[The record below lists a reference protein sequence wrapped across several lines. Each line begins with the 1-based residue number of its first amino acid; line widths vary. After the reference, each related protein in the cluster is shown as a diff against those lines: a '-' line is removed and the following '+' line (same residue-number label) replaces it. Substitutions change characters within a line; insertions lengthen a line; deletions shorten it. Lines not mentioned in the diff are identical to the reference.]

1 MSQMRQAGQLMP
13 TSLRGIANKASSDEH
28 HRFRNLFGLL
38 TVAFLL
44 SCWERVN
51 KKAASGVD
59 RVKAR
64 SYAKDLVDNVRGLW
78 DRVKRCSYRAK
89 LVRRCRIPKEGGK
102 TRPLGVPVVE
112 DKLLQ
117 IAVSRILN
125 AIYEPMFLPCS
136 WAYRLGRNAREAV
149 RTLTQELQ
157 FGCYGYVVEVDI
169 KGFFDRIDHDKLLQM
184 LELRIDDRP
193 FLRLIWKWLKAG
205 VLEEGGKVIHPD
217 TGCPQGSGISPVL
230 ANIYLHY
237 VLDLWFTD
245 VVKPRCKARAF
256 ICRYA
261 DDVVFAFQWFE
272 DAERFFRVLPKRLA
286 KYGLELSAEKS
297 RMVRFSR
304 FQLGKSSERFDF
316 LGFEFRW
323 VVDHKGAP
331 RVTRRTSRKRL
342 RVSLARVTE
351 WIKAERHLPVRQL
364 VEALNARLRGH
375 YNYYG
380 VIGNHRSLWAL
391 FYQVTQ
397 LLKKWLGR
405 RSQKSRMTWEK
416 FSALL
421 KRFPLEEPRITES
434 RHRQMVLAG
443 VC

>member
-1 MSQMRQAGQLMP
+1 MP
-13 TSLRGIANKASSDEH
+13 TSLRGIANKASLDKD

-38 TVAFLL
+38 TVGFLL

-59 RVKAR
+59 RVSAR
-64 SYAKDLVDNVRGLW
+64 SYARDLVANVQDLW
-78 DRVKRCSYRAK
+78 ERVKRGSYRAK
-89 LVRRCRIPKEGGK
+89 LVRRRHIPKEGGR
-102 TRPLGVPVVE
+102 TRPLGIPAVE

-117 IAVSRILN
+117 TAVSRILN

-149 RTLTQELQ
+149 RTLKQELQ
-157 FGCYGYVVEVDI
+157 FGCYNCVVEIDI
-169 KGFFDRIDHDKLLQM
+169 KGFFDQIDHDKLMQM
-184 LELRIDDRP
+184 LELRIEDRP

-217 TGCPQGSGISPVL
+217 TGCPQGSSISPVL

-237 VLDLWFTD
+237 VLDLWFQD
-245 VVKPRCKARAF
+245 VVKPRCKVRAF
-256 ICRYA
+256 MCRFA
-261 DDVVFAFQWFE
+261 DDVVFAFQWYE
-272 DAERFFRVLPKRLA
+272 EADRFLRVLPKRLA

-297 RMVRFSR
+297 RLVRFSR
-304 FQLGKSSERFDF
+304 FHLGRSSERFDF

-323 VVDHKGAP
+323 VVDHKGTP
-331 RVTRRTSRKRL
+331 RVTCRTSRKRL
-342 RVSLARVTE
+342 RASLARVTE

-364 VEALNARLRGH
+364 VKALNARLRGH

-380 VIGNHRSLWAL
+380 VIGNHRSLRSY
-391 FYQVTQ
+391 FHQVTR

-405 RSQKSRMTWEK
+405 RSQKSRMTWAK

-421 KRFPLEEPRITES
+421 KRFPLEDARITES
-434 RHRQMVLAG
+434 RCRQLVL
-443 VC
+443 V

>member
-1 MSQMRQAGQLMP
+1 MP
-13 TSLRGIANKASSDEH
+13 TSLRGIANKASSDKN

-38 TVAFLL
+38 TVVFLL

-51 KKAASGVD
+51 KRAASGVD
-59 RVKAR
+59 RVSAR
-64 SYAKDLVDNVRGLW
+64 DYARGLVDNVRNLW
-78 DRVKRCSYRAK
+78 DRVKRGSYRAK
-89 LVRRCRIPKEGGK
+89 LVRRRHIPKEGGK
-102 TRPLGVPVVE
+102 TRPLGIPVVE

-117 IAVSRILN
+117 TAVSRILN
-125 AIYEPMFLPCS
+125 AIYEPIFLPCS

-169 KGFFDRIDHDKLLQM
+169 KGFFDRIDHDKLMQM

-205 VLEEGGKVIHPD
+205 VLEEDGKVIHPE
-217 TGCPQGSGISPVL
+217 TGCPQGSSISSML

-237 VLDLWFTD
+237 VLDLWFQE
-245 VVKPRCKARAF
+245 VVKPRCEARAF
-256 ICRYA
+256 MCRFA
-261 DDVVFAFQWFE
+261 DDVVFAFQWQE
-272 DAERFFRVLPKRLA
+272 EAERFFRVLPKRLA

-297 RMVRFSR
+297 RLVRFSR
-304 FQLGKSSERFDF
+304 FRLGKNSERFDF

-323 VVDHKGAP
+323 VVDYKGVA

-342 RVSLARVTE
+342 RASLSRVTE
-351 WIKAERHLPVRQL
+351 WIKAQRHLPVRQL
-364 VEALNARLRGH
+364 FEALNKRLRGH

-380 VIGNHRSLWAL
+380 LIGNYRSLWSF
-391 FYQVTQ
+391 FYQVSR

-405 RSQKSRMTWEK
+405 RSQKSWMTWEK

-421 KRFPLEEPRITES
+421 KRFPLGEPRITES
-434 RHRQMVLAG
+434 RHRQMVL
-443 VC
+443 V

>member
-1 MSQMRQAGQLMP
+1 MP
-13 TSLRGIANKASSDEH
+13 TSLRGIAKKASSDKH

-38 TVAFLL
+38 TVTFLL

-59 RVKAR
+59 RVSAR
-64 SYAKDLVDNVRGLW
+64 SYAKDLENNVRDLW
-78 DRVKRCSYRAK
+78 DRVKRGSYRAK
-89 LVRRCRIPKEGGK
+89 LVRRCHIPKEGGR
-102 TRPLGVPVVE
+102 TRPLGIPVVE

-125 AIYEPMFLPCS
+125 AIYEPIFLACS
-136 WAYRLGRNAREAV
+136 WAYRLGRDAREAV

-157 FGCYGYVVEVDI
+157 FGCYGYLVEVDI
-169 KGFFDRIDHDKLLQM
+169 KGFFDRIDHDQLMQM

-193 FLRLIWKWLKAG
+193 ILRLIGKWLKAG

-217 TGCPQGSGISPVL
+217 TGCPQGSSISPVL

-237 VLDLWFTD
+237 VLDLWFTE

-256 ICRYA
+256 MCRYA

-272 DAERFFRVLPKRLA
+272 DAERFMRVLPKRLA

-304 FQLGKSSERFDF
+304 FQLGKASESYDF

-323 VVDHKGAP
+323 VVDHKGVP

-342 RVSLARVTE
+342 RASLVRVTE
-351 WIKAERHLPVRQL
+351 WVKAERHQPVRQL
-364 VEALNARLRGH
+364 VKALNTRLRGH

-380 VIGNHRSLWAL
+380 VIGNYRSLRSY
-391 FYQVTQ
+391 FRQTSR
-397 LLKKWLGR
+397 LLMKWLGR

-416 FSALL
+416 FNALL

-434 RHRQMVLAG
+434 RHRQLVLVG
-443 VC
+443 VG

>member
-1 MSQMRQAGQLMP
+1 MP
-13 TSLRGIANKASSDEH
+13 TSLRGIANKASSDKDY
-28 HRFRNLFGLL
+28 RFRNLFGLL

-59 RVKAR
+59 RVSGR
-64 SYAKDLVDNVRGLW
+64 SYARDLVANVQDLW
-78 DRVKRCSYRAK
+78 ERVKRGSYRAK
-89 LVRRCRIPKEGGK
+89 LVRRRHIPKEGGK
-102 TRPLGVPVVE
+102 TRPLGIPVVE

-125 AIYEPMFLPCS
+125 AIYEPIFLPCS

-149 RTLTQELQ
+149 RTLKQELQ
-157 FGCYGYVVEVDI
+157 FGCYGYVVEIDI
-169 KGFFDRIDHDKLLQM
+169 KGFFDRIDHDKLQQM

-193 FLRLIWKWLKAG
+193 FLRLIRKWLKAG

-217 TGCPQGSGISPVL
+217 TGCPQGSSISPVL

-256 ICRYA
+256 LCRYA
-261 DDVVFAFQWFE
+261 DDVVFAFQWRE
-272 DAERFFRVLPKRLA
+272 EAERFLRVLPKRLA
-286 KYGLELSAEKS
+286 KYGLELSPEKS
-297 RMVRFSR
+297 RLVRFSR
-304 FQLGKSSERFDF
+304 FQLGKSSESFDF

-323 VVDHKGAP
+323 VLDHKGVP
-331 RVTRRTSRKRL
+331 RVTCRTSRKRL
-342 RVSLARVTE
+342 RSSLARVTE
-351 WIKAERHLPVRQL
+351 WVKAQRHLPVRQL

-380 VIGNHRSLWAL
+380 VIGNHRSLRSFFHQAGR
-391 FYQVTQ
+391 

-416 FSALL
+416 FSALV

>member
-1 MSQMRQAGQLMP
+1 MP

-38 TVAFLL
+38 TVSFLL

-59 RVKAR
+59 RVSAR
-64 SYAKDLVDNVRGLW
+64 SYAKELGDNVRDLW
-78 DRVKRCSYRAK
+78 DRVKRGSYRAR
-89 LVRRCRIPKEGGK
+89 LVRRCHIPKEGGK
-102 TRPLGVPVVE
+102 TRPLGIPAVE

-125 AIYEPMFLPCS
+125 AIYEPIFLACS
-136 WAYRLGRNAREAV
+136 WAYRLGRDAREAV
-149 RTLTQELQ
+149 RTLKQELQ
-157 FGCYGYVVEVDI
+157 FGCYGYVVEIDI
-169 KGFFDRIDHDKLLQM
+169 KGFFDRINHDQLMQM

-193 FLRLIWKWLKAG
+193 LLRLIGKWLKAG

-217 TGCPQGSGISPVL
+217 TGCPQGSSISPVL

-237 VLDLWFTD
+237 VLDLWFEE

-256 ICRYA
+256 MCRFA
-261 DDVVFAFQWFE
+261 DDVVFAFQYRE
-272 DAERFFRVLPKRLA
+272 EAERFFRAVPKRLA
-286 KYGLELSAEKS
+286 KYGLELSVEKS
-297 RMVRFSR
+297 RLVRFSR
-304 FQLGKSSERFDF
+304 FQLGKNSERFDF

-323 VVDHKGAP
+323 VVDHKGVP
-331 RVTRRTSRKRL
+331 RVTCRTSRKRL
-342 RVSLARVTE
+342 RASLSRVGE
-351 WIKAERHLPVRQL
+351 WVKAERHLPVRQL
-364 VEALNARLRGH
+364 VKALNDRLRGH

-380 VIGNHRSLWAL
+380 VIGNYRSLWSY
-391 FYQVTQ
+391 FNQVYR

-416 FSALL
+416 YSAVL
-421 KRFPLEEPRITES
+421 KRFPLEEPWITES
-434 RHRQMVLAG
+434 RHRQLVL
-443 VC
+443 V

>member
-1 MSQMRQAGQLMP
+1 MP
-13 TSLRGIANKASSDEH
+13 TSLRGIANKASSDKD

-59 RVKAR
+59 RVSAR
-64 SYAKDLVDNVRGLW
+64 GYAKELADNVRGLW
-78 DRVKRCSYRAK
+78 DRVKRGSYRAR
-89 LVRRCRIPKEGGK
+89 LVRRCHIPKEGGK
-102 TRPLGVPVVE
+102 TRPLGIPVVE

-125 AIYEPMFLPCS
+125 AIYEPIFLPCS
-136 WAYRLGRNAREAV
+136 WAYRLGRNAREAM
-149 RTLTQELQ
+149 RTLKQELQ
-157 FGCYGYVVEVDI
+157 FGCYGYVVEIDI
-169 KGFFDRIDHDKLLQM
+169 KGFFDRIDHNELLKM

-217 TGCPQGSGISPVL
+217 TGCPQGSSISPVL

-256 ICRYA
+256 MCRYA
-261 DDVVFAFQWFE
+261 DDVVFAFQWQE
-272 DAERFFRVLPKRLA
+272 EAERFFRVLPKRLA
-286 KYGLELSAEKS
+286 KYGLELSVEKS
-297 RMVRFSR
+297 RLVRFSR
-304 FQLGKSSERFDF
+304 FQLGKNSERFDF

-323 VVDHKGAP
+323 VVDHKGVP
-331 RVTRRTSRKRL
+331 RVTCRTSRKRL
-342 RVSLARVTE
+342 RASLARVTE
-351 WIKAERHLPVRQL
+351 WIKAQRHLPVRQL
-364 VEALNARLRGH
+364 VEALNSRLRGH

-380 VIGNHRSLWAL
+380 VIGNHRSLHA
-391 FYQVTQ
+391 FFHQASR

-421 KRFPLEEPRITES
+421 KRFPLEEPWITES
-434 RHRQMVLAG
+434 RYRQMVLVG

>member
-1 MSQMRQAGQLMP
+1 MP
-13 TSLRGIANKASSDEH
+13 TSLRGIANKASSDKN
-28 HRFRNLFGLL
+28 HRFCNLFGLL
-38 TVAFLL
+38 TVTFLL

-59 RVKAR
+59 RVLAR
-64 SYAKDLVDNVRGLW
+64 DYAKDLADNVRGLW
-78 DRVKRCSYRAK
+78 ERVKRGSYRAK
-89 LVRRCRIPKEGGK
+89 LVRRCHIPKEGGK
-102 TRPLGVPVVE
+102 TRPLGIPVVE

-117 IAVSRILN
+117 TAVSRILN
-125 AIYEPMFLPCS
+125 AIYEPIFLPCS

-149 RTLTQELQ
+149 QTLTQELQ

-184 LELRIDDRP
+184 LELRINDRP

-205 VLEEGGKVIHPD
+205 VLAEGGKVIHPD
-217 TGCPQGSGISPVL
+217 TGCPQGSSISPVL

-237 VLDLWFTD
+237 VLDLWFTE

-256 ICRYA
+256 MCRFA
-261 DDVVFAFQWFE
+261 DDVVFAFQWHE
-272 DAERFFRVLPKRLA
+272 EAERFFRVLPKRLA

-323 VVDHKGAP
+323 VKDHKGVA

-342 RVSLARVTE
+342 RASLARVTE
-351 WIKAERHLPVRQL
+351 WIKPERHMPVRQL
-364 VEALNARLRGH
+364 VEALNSRLRGH

-380 VIGNHRSLWAL
+380 VIGNYESLCSY
-391 FYQVTQ
+391 FNQVKR

-405 RSQKSRMTWEK
+405 RSQKSWMTWEK
-416 FSALL
+416 FDALL
-421 KRFPLEEPRITES
+421 GRFPLVEPWITES
-434 RHRQMVLAG
+434 RQRQMVLAG

>member
-1 MSQMRQAGQLMP
+1 MP
-13 TSLRGIANKASSDEH
+13 TSLRGIANKASSEEH

-38 TVAFLL
+38 TVMFLL

-59 RVKAR
+59 RVSAR
-64 SYAKDLVDNVRGLW
+64 AYAKDLKDNVRDLV
-78 DRVKRCSYRAK
+78 DRVRRGSYRAK
-89 LVRRCRIPKEGGK
+89 LVRRCHIPKEGGK
-102 TRPLGVPVVE
+102 TRPLGIPAVE
-112 DKLLQ
+112 DKFLQ

-125 AIYEPMFLPCS
+125 AIYEPIFLSCS

-157 FGCYGYVVEVDI
+157 FGCYGYVVEIDI
-169 KGFFDRIDHDKLLQM
+169 RGFFDQIDHDKLMQM

-205 VLEEGGKVIHPD
+205 VLEEGGKVIHPY

-237 VLDLWFTD
+237 ALDLWFTE

-256 ICRYA
+256 MCRYA

-272 DAERFFRVLPKRLA
+272 DAERFLRVLPKRLA

-304 FQLGKSSERFDF
+304 FQLGKNSERFDF

-323 VVDHKGAP
+323 VVDHKGVP

-342 RVSLARVTE
+342 RSSLARVTE
-351 WIKAERHLPVRQL
+351 WIKDERHIPVRQL
-364 VEALNARLRGH
+364 VKALNTRLRGH

-380 VIGNHRSLWAL
+380 VIGNYRSLWSYFRQAAR
-391 FYQVTQ
+391 
-397 LLKKWLGR
+397 LLMKWLGR
-405 RSQKSRMTWEK
+405 RSQKSRMTWGK
-416 FSALL
+416 FNALL
-421 KRFPLEEPRITES
+421 KRFPLEEPRISET
-434 RHRQMVLAG
+434 RHRQLVLIGAS
-443 VC
+443 

>member
-1 MSQMRQAGQLMP
+1 MP
-13 TSLRGIANKASSDEH
+13 TSLRGIANKASSDKH

-59 RVKAR
+59 RVSAR
-64 SYAKDLVDNVRGLW
+64 GYARALVDNVRNLW
-78 DRVKRCSYRAK
+78 GRVKRGSYRAK
-89 LVRRCRIPKEGGK
+89 LVRRRDIPKEGGK
-102 TRPLGVPVVE
+102 TTRPLGIPVVE

-125 AIYEPMFLPCS
+125 AIYEPLFLPCS
-136 WAYRLGRNAREAV
+136 WAYRIGRNAREAV
-149 RTLTQELQ
+149 RTLKQELQ
-157 FGCYGYVVEVDI
+157 FGCYGYVVEIDI
-169 KGFFDRIDHDKLLQM
+169 KSFFDRIDHDKLMQM
-184 LELRIDDRP
+184 LELRINDRP

-217 TGCPQGSGISPVL
+217 TGCPQGSSISPML

-237 VLDLWFTD
+237 VLDLWFQD

-256 ICRYA
+256 MCRFA
-261 DDVVFAFQWFE
+261 DDVVFAFQWQVE
-272 DAERFFRVLPKRLA
+272 AERFLRVLPKRLA

-297 RMVRFSR
+297 RLVRFSR
-304 FQLGKSSERFDF
+304 FQLGKNSERFDF
-316 LGFEFRW
+316 LGFGFRW
-323 VVDHKGAP
+323 VVDHKGVP
-331 RVTRRTSRKRL
+331 RVTCRTSRKRL
-342 RVSLARVTE
+342 RASLARVTE
-351 WIKAERHLPVRQL
+351 WLKAQRHLPVRQL
-364 VEALNARLRGH
+364 VEALNVRLRGH

-380 VIGNHRSLWAL
+380 VIGNSRSLSSYL
-391 FYQVTQ
+391 HQVSR

-405 RSQKSRMTWEK
+405 RSQKSRMSWEK

-421 KRFPLEEPRITES
+421 KRFPLEGPRITES
-434 RHRQMVLAG
+434 RHRQMALAEA
-443 VC
+443 C

>member
-1 MSQMRQAGQLMP
+1 MP
-13 TSLRGIANKASSDEH
+13 TSLRGIANKASSEEH

-38 TVAFLL
+38 TVMFLF

-59 RVKAR
+59 RVSAR
-64 SYAKDLVDNVRGLW
+64 TYAKDLKDNVRDLV
-78 DRVKRCSYRAK
+78 DRVKRGRYRAK
-89 LVRRCRIPKEGGK
+89 LVRRCHIPKEEGK
-102 TRPLGVPVVE
+102 TRPLGIPAVE

-125 AIYEPMFLPCS
+125 AIYEPIFLTCS
-136 WAYRLGRNAREAV
+136 WAYRLGRDAREAV

-157 FGCYGYVVEVDI
+157 FGCYDYVIEVDI
-169 KGFFDRIDHDKLLQM
+169 KGFFDRIDHAQLMQM

-193 FLRLIWKWLKAG
+193 FLRLIRKWLKAG
-205 VLEEGGKVIHPD
+205 VLEEGGKVIHPY
-217 TGCPQGSGISPVL
+217 TGCPQGSSISPVL

-237 VLDLWFTD
+237 VLDVWFMT
-245 VVKPRCKARAF
+245 VVKSRCRARAF

-261 DDVVFAFQWFE
+261 DDVVFAFQDVE
-272 DAERFFRVLPKRLA
+272 EAERFFRVLPKRLA

-304 FQLGKSSERFDF
+304 FQLGKNSERFDF

-342 RVSLARVTE
+342 RASLARVTE
-351 WIKAERHLPVRQL
+351 WVKAERHLPVRQL
-364 VEALNARLRGH
+364 IEALSTRLQGH

-380 VIGNHRSLWAL
+380 VIGNYRSLWSYFRQAAR
-391 FYQVTQ
+391 
-397 LLKKWLGR
+397 LLMKWLGR
-405 RSQKSRMTWEK
+405 RSQKSRMTWGK
-416 FSALL
+416 FNALL
-421 KRFPLEEPRITES
+421 KRFPLKEPRITET
-434 RHRQMVLAG
+434 RHRQLVLIGAR
-443 VC
+443 

>member
-1 MSQMRQAGQLMP
+1 MTQMRQAGQLMP
-13 TSLRGIANKASSDEH
+13 TSLRGIANKASLDKD

-38 TVAFLL
+38 TVGFLL

-59 RVKAR
+59 RVSAR
-64 SYAKDLVDNVRGLW
+64 IYAKDLVANVQDLW
-78 DRVKRCSYRAK
+78 ERVKRGSYRAK
-89 LVRRCRIPKEGGK
+89 LVRRCHIPKEGGK
-102 TRPLGVPVVE
+102 TRPLGIPAVE

-117 IAVSRILN
+117 TAASRILN

-149 RTLTQELQ
+149 RTLKQELQ
-157 FGCYGYVVEVDI
+157 FGCYNCVIEIDI
-169 KGFFDRIDHDKLLQM
+169 KGFFDQIDHDKLMQM
-184 LELRIDDRP
+184 LELRIEDRP

-217 TGCPQGSGISPVL
+217 TGCPQGSSISPVL

-237 VLDLWFTD
+237 VLDLWFQD
-245 VVKPRCKARAF
+245 VVKPRCKVRAF
-256 ICRYA
+256 MCRFA
-261 DDVVFAFQWFE
+261 DDVVFAFQWYE
-272 DAERFFRVLPKRLA
+272 EADRFLRVLPKRLA

-304 FQLGKSSERFDF
+304 FHLGKSSERFDF
-316 LGFEFRW
+316 LGFEWRW
-323 VVDHKGAP
+323 VVDHKGVP
-331 RVTRRTSRKRL
+331 RVTCRTSRKRL
-342 RVSLARVTE
+342 RSALARVTE
-351 WIKAERHLPVRQL
+351 WLKAQRHLPVRQL

-380 VIGNHRSLWAL
+380 VIGNHASLRSY
-391 FYQVTQ
+391 FHQVTR

-405 RSQKSRMTWEK
+405 RSQKSRMSWEK
-416 FSALL
+416 FSVLL
-421 KRFPLEEPRITES
+421 KRFPLEDARITES
-434 RHRQMVLAG
+434 RCRQMVL
-443 VC
+443 V

>member
-1 MSQMRQAGQLMP
+1 MP

-38 TVAFLL
+38 TVMFLL

-59 RVKAR
+59 RVSAR
-64 SYAKDLVDNVRGLW
+64 FYAKDLKANVRDLV
-78 DRVKRCSYRAK
+78 DRVKRGSYRAK
-89 LVRRCRIPKEGGK
+89 LVRRCHIPKEGGR
-102 TRPLGVPVVE
+102 TRPLGIPVVE
-112 DKLLQ
+112 DKFLQ
-117 IAVSRILN
+117 VAVSRILN
-125 AIYEPMFLPCS
+125 AIYEPIFLPCS

-157 FGCYGYVVEVDI
+157 FGCYGYVVEIDI
-169 KGFFDRIDHDKLLQM
+169 KGFFDRIDHDKLMQM

-217 TGCPQGSGISPVL
+217 TGCPQGSSISPVL

-237 VLDLWFTD
+237 VLDLWFAD

-256 ICRYA
+256 MCRYA

-323 VVDHKGAP
+323 VVDHKGVP

-342 RVSLARVTE
+342 RASLARVTE

-364 VEALNARLRGH
+364 VKALNARLQGH

-380 VIGNHRSLWAL
+380 VIGNYRSLWSYFHQAAR
-391 FYQVTQ
+391 
-397 LLKKWLGR
+397 LLMKWLGR
-405 RSQKSRMTWEK
+405 RSQKSRMTWGK
-416 FSALL
+416 FSALM
-421 KRFPLEEPRITES
+421 KRFPLEEPRIMES
-434 RHRQMVLAG
+434 RHRQMVLVG
-443 VC
+443 VG

>member
-1 MSQMRQAGQLMP
+1 MP
-13 TSLRGIANKASSDEH
+13 TSLRGIANKASSDKH

-59 RVKAR
+59 RVSAR
-64 SYAKDLVDNVRGLW
+64 EYAKGLADNVRDLW
-78 DRVKRCSYRAK
+78 DRVKRGRYRAK
-89 LVRRCRIPKEGGK
+89 LVRRCHIPKDEGK
-102 TRPLGVPVVE
+102 TRPLGIPVVE

-125 AIYEPMFLPCS
+125 AIYEPIFLPCS

-157 FGCYGYVVEVDI
+157 FGCYGYVVEIDI
-169 KGFFDRIDHDKLLQM
+169 KGFFDRIDHDKLMQM

-205 VLEEGGKVIHPD
+205 VLEEGGKVIHPH

-237 VLDLWFTD
+237 VLDLWFAD

-256 ICRYA
+256 MCRYA

-272 DAERFFRVLPKRLA
+272 DAERFFPGVAEAAGEVRVGAFGGEEPDGAVQPVPTRQELGEVRL
-286 KYGLELSAEKS
+286 
-297 RMVRFSR
+297 
-304 FQLGKSSERFDF
+304 
-316 LGFEFRW
+316 
-323 VVDHKGAP
+323 P
-331 RVTRRTSRKRL
+331 RV
-342 RVSLARVTE
+342 RVPLGGGPQGSASGDPPDV
-351 WIKAERHLPVRQL
+351 AQ
-364 VEALNARLRGH
+364 AAS
-375 YNYYG
+375 G
-380 VIGNHRSLWAL
+380 VIGPGDRVDQGRAAPAGTPAGQGVEHEASGAL
-391 FYQVTQ
+391 
-397 LLKKWLGR
+397 
-405 RSQKSRMTWEK
+405 
-416 FSALL
+416 
-421 KRFPLEEPRITES
+421 
-434 RHRQMVLAG
+434 
-443 VC
+443 

>member
-1 MSQMRQAGQLMP
+1 MRQTGQLMP
-13 TSLRGIANKASSDEH
+13 TSLRGIANKASLDKD

-38 TVAFLL
+38 TVGFLL

-59 RVKAR
+59 RVSAR
-64 SYAKDLVDNVRGLW
+64 SYAKDLVANVQHLW
-78 DRVKRCSYRAK
+78 ERVKRGSYRAK
-89 LVRRCRIPKEGGK
+89 LVRRHHIPKEGGR
-102 TRPLGVPVVE
+102 TRPLGIPVVE

-117 IAVSRILN
+117 TAVSRILN

-149 RTLTQELQ
+149 RTLKQELQ
-157 FGCYGYVVEVDI
+157 FGCYGYVIEIDI
-169 KGFFDRIDHDKLLQM
+169 KGFFDRIDHDKLLRM

-205 VLEEGGKVIHPD
+205 VLEEDGRVIHPD
-217 TGCPQGSGISPVL
+217 TGCPQGGSISAML

-237 VLDLWFTD
+237 VLDLWFQD
-245 VVKPRCKARAF
+245 AVKPRCKARAF
-256 ICRYA
+256 MCRFA
-261 DDVVFAFQWFE
+261 DDVVFAFQWQGE
-272 DAERFFRVLPKRLA
+272 AERFFRVLPKRLA

-323 VVDHKGAP
+323 VVDHKGTP
-331 RVTRRTSRKRL
+331 RVTCRTSRKRL
-342 RVSLARVTE
+342 RSALARVTE
-351 WIKAERHLPVRQL
+351 WIKAERHSPVRQL

-380 VIGNHRSLWAL
+380 VIGNHASLRSY
-391 FYQVTQ
+391 FHQVTR

-405 RSQKSRMTWEK
+405 RSQKSRMNWEK
-416 FSALL
+416 FSVLL
-421 KRFPLEEPRITES
+421 KRFPLEDARITES
-434 RHRQMVLAG
+434 RCRQMVL
-443 VC
+443 V

>member
-1 MSQMRQAGQLMP
+1 MP
-13 TSLRGIANKASSDEH
+13 TSLRGIANKASLDKD

-38 TVAFLL
+38 TVGFLL

-59 RVKAR
+59 WVSAR
-64 SYAKDLVDNVRGLW
+64 SYARDLVANVQDLW
-78 DRVKRCSYRAK
+78 ERVKRGSYRAK
-89 LVRRCRIPKEGGK
+89 LVRRHHIPKEGGK
-102 TRPLGVPVVE
+102 TRPLGIPAVA

-117 IAVSRILN
+117 TAVSRILN
-125 AIYEPMFLPCS
+125 AIYEPIFLPCS

-149 RTLTQELQ
+149 RTLKQELQ
-157 FGCYGYVVEVDI
+157 FGCYNCVVEIDI
-169 KGFFDRIDHDKLLQM
+169 KGFFDRIDHDKLMQM

-217 TGCPQGSGISPVL
+217 TGCPQGSSISPVL

-237 VLDLWFTD
+237 VLDLWFQD
-245 VVKPRCKARAF
+245 VVKPRCKVRVF
-256 ICRYA
+256 MCRFA
-261 DDVVFAFQWFE
+261 DDVVFAFQWYE
-272 DAERFFRVLPKRLA
+272 EADRFLRVLPKRLA

-304 FQLGKSSERFDF
+304 FHLGKNSERFDF

-323 VVDHKGAP
+323 VVDHKGTP
-331 RVTRRTSRKRL
+331 RVTCRTSRKRL
-342 RVSLARVTE
+342 RSALARVTE
-351 WIKAERHLPVRQL
+351 WLKAQRHLPVRQL

-380 VIGNHRSLWAL
+380 VIGNHASLRSY
-391 FYQVTQ
+391 FHQVTR

-405 RSQKSRMTWEK
+405 RSQKSRMNWGK
-416 FSALL
+416 FSVLL
-421 KRFPLEEPRITES
+421 KRFPLEDARITES
-434 RHRQMVLAG
+434 RCRQMVL
-443 VC
+443 V

>member
-1 MSQMRQAGQLMP
+1 MP
-13 TSLRGIANKASSDEH
+13 TSLRGIANKARSDKH

-38 TVAFLL
+38 NETSLL
-44 SCWERVN
+44 SCWQRVN

-59 RVKAR
+59 RVSAWT
-64 SYAKDLVDNVRGLW
+64 YAKDLAGNVRDLV
-78 DRVKRCSYRAK
+78 DRVKRGSYRAK
-89 LVRRCRIPKEGGK
+89 LIRRRHIPKEGSTA
-102 TRPLGVPVVE
+102 TRPLGIPAVE

-125 AIYEPMFLPCS
+125 AIYEPIFLPCS

-157 FGCYGYVVEVDI
+157 FGCYGYVVEIDI
-169 KGFFDRIDHDKLLQM
+169 KGFFDRIDHDKLMQM
-184 LELRIDDRP
+184 LELRINDRP

-245 VVKPRCKARAF
+245 VAKPRCKARAF
-256 ICRYA
+256 MCRFA
-261 DDVVFAFQWFE
+261 DDVVFAFQWHE
-272 DAERFFRVLPKRLA
+272 EAERFFRVLPKRLA
-286 KYGLELSAEKS
+286 KYGVELSAEKS

-304 FQLGKSSERFDF
+304 FQLGKNSERFDF

-323 VVDHKGAP
+323 VKDHKGVA

-342 RVSLARVTE
+342 RSSLARVTE
-351 WIKAERHLPVRQL
+351 WLKAERHLPVRQL
-364 VEALNARLRGH
+364 VEALNVRLRGH

-380 VIGNHRSLWAL
+380 VIGNYRSLWSF
-391 FYQVTQ
+391 FYQVSR

-405 RSQKSRMTWEK
+405 RSQKSRLAWGK

-421 KRFPLEEPRITES
+421 KRFPLERPRITES
-434 RHRQMVLAG
+434 RYRQMALAEA
-443 VC
+443 C

>member
-1 MSQMRQAGQLMP
+1 MP
-13 TSLRGIANKASSDEH
+13 TSLRGIANKASSDKD

-38 TVAFLL
+38 TIGFLL

-59 RVKAR
+59 RVSAR
-64 SYAKDLVDNVRGLW
+64 SYARDLVANVQDLW
-78 DRVKRCSYRAK
+78 ERVKRGSYRAK
-89 LVRRCRIPKEGGK
+89 LVRRHHIPKEGGR
-102 TRPLGVPVVE
+102 TRPLGIPAVA

-125 AIYEPMFLPCS
+125 AIYEPIFLPCS

-149 RTLTQELQ
+149 RTLKQELQ
-157 FGCYGYVVEVDI
+157 FGCYGYVVEIDI
-169 KGFFDRIDHDKLLQM
+169 KGFFDRIDHTKLMQM
-184 LELRIDDRP
+184 LELRINDRP

-205 VLEEGGKVIHPD
+205 VLEEGGQVIHPD
-217 TGCPQGSGISPVL
+217 TGCPQGSSISPVL

-237 VLDLWFTD
+237 VLDLWFTE

-256 ICRYA
+256 MCRFA
-261 DDVVFAFQWFE
+261 DDVVFAFQWRDE
-272 DAERFFRVLPKRLA
+272 AERFFRVLPKRLA

-297 RMVRFSR
+297 RLVRFSR

-323 VVDHKGAP
+323 VVDHRGVA
-331 RVTRRTSRKRL
+331 RVTCRTSRKRL
-342 RVSLARVTE
+342 RSALARVTE
-351 WIKAERHLPVRQL
+351 WLKAQRHLPVRQL
-364 VEALNARLRGH
+364 VEALNTRLRGH

-380 VIGNHRSLWAL
+380 VIGNHASLRSY
-391 FYQVTQ
+391 FHQVTR

-405 RSQKSRMTWEK
+405 RSQKSRMNWEK
-416 FSALL
+416 FSVLL
-421 KRFPLEEPRITES
+421 KRFPLEDARITES
-434 RHRQMVLAG
+434 RCRQMVL
-443 VC
+443 V

>member
-1 MSQMRQAGQLMP
+1 MP
-13 TSLRGIANKASSDEH
+13 TSLRGIANKASSDRH
-28 HRFRNLFGLL
+28 HRFCNLFGLL

-59 RVKAR
+59 RVSGR
-64 SYAKDLVDNVRGLW
+64 SYARDLVANVQDLW
-78 DRVKRCSYRAK
+78 ERVKRGSYRAK
-89 LVRRCRIPKEGGK
+89 LVRRRHIPKEGGK
-102 TRPLGVPVVE
+102 TRPLGIPVVE

-125 AIYEPMFLPCS
+125 AIYEPIFLPCS

-149 RTLTQELQ
+149 RTLKQELQ
-157 FGCYGYVVEVDI
+157 FGCYGYVVEIDI
-169 KGFFDRIDHDKLLQM
+169 KGFFDRIDHDKLQQM

-193 FLRLIWKWLKAG
+193 FLRLIRKWLKAG

-217 TGCPQGSGISPVL
+217 TGCPQGSSISPVL

-256 ICRYA
+256 LCRYA
-261 DDVVFAFQWFE
+261 DDVVFAFQWRE
-272 DAERFFRVLPKRLA
+272 EAERFLRVLPKRLA
-286 KYGLELSAEKS
+286 KYGLELSPEKS
-297 RMVRFSR
+297 RLVRFSR
-304 FQLGKSSERFDF
+304 FQLGKSSESFDF

-323 VVDHKGAP
+323 VLDHKGVP
-331 RVTRRTSRKRL
+331 RVTCRTSRKRL
-342 RVSLARVTE
+342 RSALARVTE
-351 WIKAERHLPVRQL
+351 WVKAQRHLPVRQL

-380 VIGNHRSLWAL
+380 VIGNHRSLRSFFHQAGR
-391 FYQVTQ
+391 

-416 FSALL
+416 FSALV

>member
-1 MSQMRQAGQLMP
+1 MP
-13 TSLRGIANKASSDEH
+13 TSLRGIANKASSDKN

-59 RVKAR
+59 RVSAR
-64 SYAKDLVDNVRGLW
+64 DYARGLVDNVRNLW
-78 DRVKRCSYRAK
+78 DRVKRGSYRAK
-89 LVRRCRIPKEGGK
+89 LVRRRHIPKEGGK
-102 TRPLGVPVVE
+102 TRPLGIPVVE

-117 IAVSRILN
+117 TAVSRILN
-125 AIYEPMFLPCS
+125 AIYEPIFLPCS

-169 KGFFDRIDHDKLLQM
+169 KGFFDQIDHDKLMQM

-205 VLEEGGKVIHPD
+205 VLEEDGKVIHPE
-217 TGCPQGSGISPVL
+217 TGCPQGSSISSML

-237 VLDLWFTD
+237 MLDLWFQE
-245 VVKPRCKARAF
+245 VVKPRCDARAF
-256 ICRYA
+256 MCRFA
-261 DDVVFAFQWFE
+261 DDVVFAFQWQE
-272 DAERFFRVLPKRLA
+272 EAERFFRVLPKRLA

-297 RMVRFSR
+297 RLVRFSR
-304 FQLGKSSERFDF
+304 FQLGKNSERFDF

-323 VVDHKGAP
+323 VVDYKGVA

-342 RVSLARVTE
+342 RASLSRVTE
-351 WIKAERHLPVRQL
+351 WIKAQRHLPVRQL
-364 VEALNARLRGH
+364 IEALNKRLRGH

-380 VIGNHRSLWAL
+380 VICNYRSLWSF
-391 FYQVTQ
+391 FYQVSR

-405 RSQKSRMTWEK
+405 RSQKSWMTWEK

-421 KRFPLEEPRITES
+421 KRFPLGEPRITES
-434 RHRQMVLAG
+434 RHRQMVL
-443 VC
+443 V